1 MEGWGM
7 TEPIVI
13 ADAGP
18 LIRLAAAGLL
28 DSLRGLNRRIVLV
41 DRVEDE
47 VCGDLAMPFAQ
58 DIAQWLAKMGPAVQ
72 RARTVEGIGI
82 ASLRER
88 AATPEDFA
96 FLKRS
101 LRDSGERAIREFVE
115 SYDPQDSMSV
125 IVVYEDRDTPALMAA
140 ARVPMTLMTTR
151 RFARQVAEWGV
162 NVDAVEALEAIASRY
177 DLKPPIVTQIDP
189 SPAGK

>member
-1 MEGWGM
+1 MS
-7 TEPIVI
+7 EPIII

-18 LIRLAAAGLL
+18 PIRLAAAGLL

-47 VCGDLAMPFAQ
+47 VCGDLTKPFSQ
-58 DIAQWLAKMGPAVQ
+58 DVAEWLIKMGPAIH

-82 ASLRER
+82 ASLREK
-88 AATPEDFA
+88 AATPEDIA

-101 LRDSGERAIREFVE
+101 LRDSGERAIREFIE

-151 RFARQVAEWGV
+151 RFARQVADWGV
-162 NVDAVEALEAIASRY
+162 NVHAVDALEAIANRY

-189 SPAGK
+189 MPVGK

>member
-1 MEGWGM
+1 MS
-7 TEPIVI
+7 EPIII

-28 DSLRGLNRRIVLV
+28 ESLRGLNRRIVLV

-47 VCGDLAMPFAQ
+47 VCGDPAKPFAA
-58 DIAQWLAKMGPAVQ
+58 DVAQWLVKMGSAVQ

-82 ASLRER
+82 ASLREK
-88 AATPEDFA
+88 AATPEDFS

-115 SYDPQDSMSV
+115 SYDPQGSISV

-162 NVDAVEALEAIASRY
+162 NADAVEALESIANRF

-189 SPAGK
+189 IPMGK

>member
-1 MEGWGM
+1 MQEALM
-7 TEPIVI
+7 NEPIII

-47 VCGDLAMPFAQ
+47 ACGDPSKPFAA
-58 DIAQWLAKMGPAVQ
+58 DIAQWLIKMGPAVQ
-72 RARTVEGIGI
+72 HARTVEGIGI
-82 ASLRER
+82 ATLRSQ

-115 SYDPQDSMSV
+115 AYDPQDSMSV

-162 NVDAVEALEAIASRY
+162 NVDAVAALEAVAGRY

-189 SPAGK
+189 SPIGK

>member
-1 MEGWGM
+1 M
-7 TEPIVI
+7 TEPIII

-28 DSLRGLNRRIVLV
+28 DSLRGLNRQVILV

-47 VCGDLAMPFAQ
+47 VCGDPVKPFAT
-58 DIAQWLAKMGPAVQ
+58 DIAQWLVRMGPAVH

-88 AATPEDFA
+88 AATPEDLS

-115 SYDPQDSMSV
+115 SYDPQDAMSV

-162 NVDAVEALEAIASRY
+162 NVDAVAALEAVAPRF

-189 SPAGK
+189 NPAGK

>member
-1 MEGWGM
+1 M
-7 TEPIVI
+7 TEPIII

-28 DSLRGLNRRIVLV
+28 ESLRGLNRRIVLV

-47 VCGDLAMPFAQ
+47 VCGDPAKPFAPEVS
-58 DIAQWLAKMGPAVQ
+58 QWIVKMGPALH

-82 ASLRER
+82 ASLRAQ
-88 AATPEDFA
+88 AATPEDIA

-101 LRDSGERAIREFVE
+101 LHDSGERAIREFVE
-115 SYDPQDSMSV
+115 SYDPEDSMSV

-162 NVDAVEALEAIASRY
+162 NIDAVEALESIATRY

-189 SPAGK
+189 SPAWK